1 MFTILSL
8 VDRLVS
14 GLDTISNNFSFKRDV
29 LGLTY
34 PVPFEAVLR
43 TEVTVFDALLQTR
56 WALQAP
62 SFIVAVG
69 SRAFL
74 LGIGH
79 CHSELKFQL

>member
-1 MFTILSL
+1 MNRF
-8 VDRLVS
+8 VS
-14 GLDTISNNFSFKRDV
+14 GLDTINVRFSVRRDAAD
-29 LGLTY
+29 LTY

-43 TEVTVFDALLQTR
+43 TEVTVFDVLLQTR

-69 SRAFL
+69 PSALL

-79 CHSELKFQL
+79 CQGELKF